1 MYLVALFIF
10 VAIVGFSNAHS
21 ASMPVSML
29 SSIKTPLL
37 GRSQGFGKEIATT
50 TVPRTLTKER
60 SMDTDNV
67 RFKFEQVVRKA
78 QLKICGAL
86 EKLDG
91 GAKFKYDSWI
101 RENGGGGVSAVLANG
116 KVFEKAGVAVSVVYG
131 TMPEEA
137 LKAANDRGF
146 NRDKRT
152 GAVNGRVPFF
162 ACGISSVIHP
172 RNPHAPTMHFNYR
185 YFETEGGQWWFG
197 GGADITPNYIDKA
210 DMKHFHGKLKETCD
224 KHDKSFYPKF
234 KEWADEYFTI
244 THRNETRGLG
254 GIFFD
259 DLNDRDPKH
268 LVKFAEDCLDTIVP
282 AYVPIVAKHKDDMFT
297 AEEKR
302 WQQLRRGRYT
312 EFNLIYDRGTIFGL
326 KTGGRVESILMT
338 IPETARWEYMHEPT
352 PGSREAD
359 IMDAFKHPRSWV

>member
-1 MYLVALFIF
+1 
-10 VAIVGFSNAHS
+10 
-21 ASMPVSML
+21 
-29 SSIKTPLL
+29 
-37 GRSQGFGKEIATT
+37 
-50 TVPRTLTKER
+50 
-60 SMDTDNV
+60 
-67 RFKFEQVVRKA
+67 
-78 QLKICGAL
+78 L
-86 EKLDG
+86 EDLDG

-101 RENGGGGVSAVLANG
+101 RDNGGGGVSAVLANG

-146 NRDKRT
+146 DRARKLNPSNKNK
-152 GAVNGRVPFF
+152 NGQVQFF
-162 ACGISSVIHP
+162 ACGISSVLHP

-185 YFETEGGQWWFG
+185 FFETEHGLWWFG
-197 GGADITPNYIDKA
+197 GGADITPSYIDKA
-210 DMKHFHGKLKETCD
+210 DMRHFHGTLKTVCD
-224 KHDKSFYPKF
+224 QHDTSFYPKF
-234 KEWADEYFTI
+234 KKWADEYFVI
-244 THRNETRGLG
+244 AHRNETRGLG

-259 DLNDRDPKH
+259 DLNDRDPH
-268 LVKFAEDCLDTIVP
+268 ELVDFAKDCLDAIVP
-282 AYVPIVAKHKDDMFT
+282 AYAPIVARHKDDRFS

-338 IPETARWEYMHEPT
+338 IPETARWEYMHEPA

-359 IMDAFKHPRSWV
+359 IMDAFKHPREWV